1 MTLDDEWLVPP
12 SAKLLAGDETFVGS
26 PATVQDFWR
35 FALGDLR
42 MNNARGYLAEFI
54 VAQALGLSDARR
66 VEWDA
71 YDILWEGITIEVKS
85 SAHLQSWD
93 QRRLSKIAFTGLKG
107 TRFHARHGYDPAGKR
122 FNAMVYVF
130 CVHTAITHETYEQ
143 LNLGQWDVY
152 VVPRRKLQ
160 ELNQTTVGLATVQ
173 KLSAGPIRL
182 ADLGDAVRDAA
193 AGEDPDDAPWWVE

>member
-12 SAKLLAGDETFVGS
+12 PATLLAGCEKFVGS
-26 PATVQDFWR
+26 SATVQDFWR

-71 YDILWEGITIEVKS
+71 YDILWDDITIEVKS
-85 SAHLQSWD
+85 SAYLQSWD
-93 QRRLSKIAFTGLKG
+93 QRRRSKIVFSGLKG

-130 CVHTAITHETYEQ
+130 CVHTATAHESYEQ
-143 LNLGQWDVY
+143 LDLGQWDVY

-160 ELNQTTVGLATVQ
+160 ELNQTTAGLATVQ
-173 KLSAGPIRL
+173 RLSNGPIRL
-182 ADLGDAVRDAA
+182 AGLRDTVLDAA
-193 AGEDPDDAPWWVE
+193 QGEELDDAPWWAE